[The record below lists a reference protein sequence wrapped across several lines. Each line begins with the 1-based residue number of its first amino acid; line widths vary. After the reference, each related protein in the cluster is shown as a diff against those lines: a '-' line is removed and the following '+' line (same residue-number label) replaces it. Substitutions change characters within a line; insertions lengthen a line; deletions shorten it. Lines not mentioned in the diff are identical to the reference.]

1 MKQEIEK
8 KFLVKGDFK
17 PEVFKATRIT
27 QGYLCSVPE
36 RTVRVRVKGDKGFI
50 TIKGIGN
57 ASGAARFEWEKEVP
71 VDEVQQLLEICE
83 PGVIDKTRYLVKNT
97 DGKHTWEVDEFYGDN
112 DGLTV
117 AELIEAEKIDNPL
130 YVTVSVNEEFVE
142 GGTFDK
148 AVLKDGDNVEF
159 LYFMGGGC

>member
-1 MKQEIEK
+1 MTKEK
-8 KFLVKGDFK
+8 FIKEYKM
-17 PEVFKATRIT
+17 
-27 QGYLCSVPE
+27 
-36 RTVRVRVKGDKGFI
+36 FI
-50 TIKGIGN
+50 TVAGN
-57 ASGAARFEWEKEVP
+57 KKEY
-71 VDEVQQLLEICE
+71 
-83 PGVIDKTRYLVKNT
+83 K
-97 DGKHTWEVDEFYGDN
+97 

-148 AVLKDGDNVEF
+148 VVLKDGDSVEF